1 MAIYD
6 ISYIGTTN
14 NRITFNDYTGGTP
27 IYRAISRAPQQR
39 AIRDLDI
46 PIPFENGIS
55 DFETLTGKYAYVIE
69 GIMYPGGESEY
80 DSGLRAL
87 RKVASLEFSQDD
99 ANSDDGYVPYIW
111 TEASGTKQ
119 VFVKVLYVDIRE
131 DTRKGLVQPFRFIC
145 KIKDPTIFGGTLK
158 TASTQSVD
166 PTTSTGTAE
175 FPVEFPLIFGA
186 TLFSVSSD
194 ANNGGDIPTYPQSIV
209 VNGPINNPKITNST
223 TGEYIEIN
231 TNLST
236 SSNQLVITYDKDSLI
251 AEVDGVSVLDN
262 VSTNTTWFK
271 LEPGSNNITL
281 SGNTIGSGAYVTV
294 NFYDAFPL
302 S

>member
-1 MAIYD
+1 MALYD
-6 ISYIGTTN
+6 YSYLGTST
-14 NRITFNDYTGGTP
+14 NRIVFNDYTGGTP
-27 IYRAISRAPQQR
+27 IYRVKSRAPQQR

-55 DFETLTGKYAYVIE
+55 DFETLTGKYAYIIN
-69 GIMYPGGESEY
+69 GTMYPGSESES
-80 DSGLRAL
+80 DSGTRAL
-87 RKVASLEFSQDD
+87 RKVASLEISQDD
-99 ANSDDGYVPYIW
+99 ASSDDGYVPYLW
-111 TEASGTKQ
+111 TEATGTKQ
-119 VFVKVLYVDIRE
+119 VFVKVLYVNVE
-131 DTRKGLVQPFRFIC
+131 ENTQKGLVKDFTFIC

-166 PTTSTGTAE
+166 PTTSSGTAE
-175 FPVEFPLIFGA
+175 YPIEYPIIYGA

-194 ANNGGDIPTYPQSIV
+194 ANNAGDLPTYPQSII
-209 VNGPINNPKITNST
+209 VNGPINAPKITNST
-223 TGEYIEIN
+223 TGEYIEID

-251 AEVDGVSVLDN
+251 AEVDGVSVLDS

-294 NFYDAFPL
+294 SYYDAFPL